1 MPANRML
8 TIPSN
13 RHSKAIRKG
22 PPIFVVSGG
31 TGATGD
37 LLART
42 VLAQFPDVDV
52 PIYLETKVVT
62 EERVH
67 EVIEKASG
75 IPGAIIVHTMV
86 NRNFRRLLVTEAAQA
101 GIVTFDLAGPLE
113 EHLSRELGMEPL
125 QQPGLY
131 HQMRRAYFERI
142 EAIEFAVAHDDGKRI
157 EDLPQA
163 EIVLVGVSRVGK
175 TPLSMYLSVMG
186 WKTAN
191 VPFVP
196 DVPPPPELLQ
206 IPPYKVVGLT
216 VEPAQLI
223 AHRRYRAARSGI
235 PEEGYVDRASVVEEL
250 RAANHFFYKYGFHVV
265 DTTDKPIETSA
276 EEIIGLV
283 THRKVTS

>member
-1 MPANRML
+1 MVEF
-8 TIPSN
+8 SED
-13 RHSKAIRKG
+13 RHSKAVRKG

-31 TGATGD
+31 AGATGD

-52 PIYLETKVVT
+52 PLHVETKVVS
-62 EERVH
+62 EERVRD
-67 EVIEKASG
+67 VIKKATG

-86 NRNFRRLLVTEAAQA
+86 KRDYRRLLVTEAARA

-113 EHLSRELGMEPL
+113 EHLSRELEMQPL

-131 HQMRRAYFERI
+131 HQMRRAYFDRV
-142 EAIEFAVAHDDGKRI
+142 EAIEFTVAHDDGKRV
-157 EDLPQA
+157 EDLPKA
-163 EIVLVGVSRVGK
+163 EIVLLGLSRVGK

-196 DVPPPPELLQ
+196 GVPPPELAQ
-206 IPPYKVVGLT
+206 VAPHKVVGLII
-216 VEPAQLI
+216 EPAQLI
-223 AHRRYRAARSGI
+223 AHRRYRASRSGI
-235 PEEGYVDRASVVEEL
+235 REEGYVDRQSVVDEM
-250 RAANHFFYKYGFHVV
+250 RAANHYFYAQGFHVV

-276 EEIIGLV
+276 EEIVSLI
-283 THRKVTS
+283 TRRKVTS

>member
-1 MPANRML
+1 ML
-8 TIPSN
+8 EITED

-52 PIYLETKVVT
+52 PIYLEAKVVS
-62 EERVH
+62 EERVR
-67 EVIEKASG
+67 EVVAKATG

-86 NRNFRRLLVTEAAQA
+86 NRNFRRLLVTEAARA

-131 HQMRRAYFERI
+131 HQMRRAYFERV
-142 EAIEFAVAHDDGKRI
+142 EAIEFTVAHDDGKRI

-175 TPLSMYLSVMG
+175 TPLSMYLSIMG

-196 DVPPPPELLQ
+196 GVPPPPELLQ
-206 IPPYKVVGLT
+206 IPPHKVIGLT
-216 VEPAQLI
+216 IEPAQLI
-223 AHRRYRAARSGI
+223 AHRRYRASRSGI

-276 EEIIGLV
+276 EEIISLV
-283 THRKVTS
+283 THRKVAS

>member
-1 MPANRML
+1 MVEF
-8 TIPSN
+8 SED

-52 PIYLETKVVT
+52 PIQLETKVVS
-62 EERVH
+62 EERVR
-67 EVIEKASG
+67 EVIRKATG
-75 IPGAIIVHTMV
+75 IPGAIILHTMV
-86 NRNFRRLLVTEAAQA
+86 NRNYRRLLATEAARA

-113 EHLSRELGMEPL
+113 EHLSRELSMLPL

-131 HQMRRAYFERI
+131 HQMRRAYFERV
-142 EAIEFAVAHDDGKRI
+142 EAIEFTVPHDDGKRV
-157 EDLPQA
+157 EDLPLA
-163 EIVLVGVSRVGK
+163 EIVLLGLSRVGK
-175 TPLSMYLSVMG
+175 TPLSMYLSILG

-196 DVPPPPELLQ
+196 GVPPPPELKQ
-206 IPPYKVVGLT
+206 VDPRKVVGLII
-216 VEPAQLI
+216 EPAQLI
-223 AHRRYRAARSGI
+223 AHRRYRATRANIR
-235 PEEGYVDRASVVEEL
+235 EEGYVDRASVVEEM
-250 RAANHFFYKYGFHVV
+250 RAANHYFYAQGFHVV

-276 EEIIGLV
+276 EEIISLISR
-283 THRKVTS
+283 RKAAS

>member
-1 MPANRML
+1 MVEF
-8 TIPSN
+8 SED

-52 PIYLETKVVT
+52 PINVETKVVS
-62 EERVH
+62 EERVR
-67 EVIEKASG
+67 EVIRKAEG
-75 IPGAIIVHTMV
+75 IPGVIVLHTMV
-86 NRNFRRLLVTEAAQA
+86 NQDFRRLLITEAARA

-113 EHLSRELGMEPL
+113 EHLSRELAMLPL

-131 HQMRRAYFERI
+131 HQMRRAYFERV
-142 EAIEFAVAHDDGKRI
+142 EAIEFTVAHDDGKRV
-157 EDLPQA
+157 EELPLA
-163 EIVLVGVSRVGK
+163 EIVLLGLSRVGK
-175 TPLSMYLSVMG
+175 TPLSMYLSILG

-196 DVPPPPELLQ
+196 GVPPPPELKQVVLQ
-206 IPPYKVVGLT
+206 KIVGL
-216 VEPAQLI
+216 VIEPAQLM
-223 AHRRYRAARSGI
+223 AHRRYRASRSGI
-235 PEEGYVDRASVVEEL
+235 REEGYVDRQSVVEEM
-250 RAANHFFYKYGFHVV
+250 RAANHFFYQQGFHVV

-276 EEIIGLV
+276 EEIISLI
-283 THRKVTS
+283 TRRKAVS

>member
-1 MPANRML
+1 ML
-8 TIPSN
+8 TILSN

-22 PPIFVVSGG
+22 PPIFIVSGG

-37 LLART
+37 LLTRT

-62 EERVH
+62 EERVR

-86 NRNFRRLLVTEAAQA
+86 NRTFRRLLVTEAARA

-142 EAIEFAVAHDDGKRI
+142 EAIEFAVAHDDGKRV

-206 IPPYKVVGLT
+206 ISPHKVVGLT
-216 VEPAQLI
+216 IEPAQLI
-223 AHRRYRAARSGI
+223 AHRRYRASRSGI
-235 PEEGYVDRASVVEEL
+235 PEGGYVDRASVVEEL
-250 RAANHFFYKYGFHVV
+250 RAANHFFYKRGFHVV

-276 EEIIGLV
+276 EEIVSLV
-283 THRKVTS
+283 TRRKVTS

>member
-1 MPANRML
+1 MVEF
-8 TIPSN
+8 SED
-13 RHSKAIRKG
+13 RHSKGIRKG

-52 PIYLETKVVT
+52 PIYVETKVVS
-62 EERVH
+62 EERVYD
-67 EVIEKASG
+67 VVRMATG
-75 IPGAIIVHTMV
+75 IPGAIILHTMV
-86 NRNFRRLLVTEAAQA
+86 HRDYRRLLVTEAARA

-113 EHLSRELGMEPL
+113 EHLSRELNMAPL

-131 HQMRRAYFERI
+131 HQLRRAYFDRV
-142 EAIEFAVAHDDGKRI
+142 EAIEFTVAHDDGKRV
-157 EDLPQA
+157 EDLVNA
-163 EIVLVGVSRVGK
+163 EIVLMGVSRVGK
-175 TPLSMYLSVMG
+175 TPLSMYLSILG

-196 DVPPPPELLQ
+196 GVVLPVELKKVPPHK
-206 IPPYKVVGLT
+206 IVGL
-216 VEPAQLI
+216 VIEPAQLI

-235 PEEGYVDRASVVEEL
+235 REEGYVDRQSVVEEM
-250 RAANHFFYKYGFHVV
+250 RAANHFFYQQGFHVV

-276 EEIIGLV
+276 EEIISLI
-283 THRKVTS
+283 TRRKVVS

>member
-1 MPANRML
+1 MVEF
-8 TIPSN
+8 SED

-52 PIYLETKVVT
+52 PIQLETKVVS
-62 EERVH
+62 EERVR
-67 EVIEKASG
+67 EVIRKATG
-75 IPGAIIVHTMV
+75 IPGAIILHTMV
-86 NRNFRRLLVTEAAQA
+86 NRNYRRLLATEAARA

-113 EHLSRELGMEPL
+113 EHLSRELSMLPL

-131 HQMRRAYFERI
+131 HQMRRAYFERV
-142 EAIEFAVAHDDGKRI
+142 EAIEFTVAHDDGKRV
-157 EDLPQA
+157 EDLPLA
-163 EIVLVGVSRVGK
+163 EIVLLGLSRVGK
-175 TPLSMYLSVMG
+175 TPLSMYLSILG

-196 DVPPPPELLQ
+196 GVPPPPELKQ
-206 IPPYKVVGLT
+206 VDPRKVVGLII
-216 VEPAQLI
+216 EPAQLI
-223 AHRRYRAARSGI
+223 AHRRYRATRANIR
-235 PEEGYVDRASVVEEL
+235 EEGYVDRASVVEEM
-250 RAANHFFYKYGFHVV
+250 RAANHYFYAQGFHVV

-276 EEIIGLV
+276 EEIISLISR
-283 THRKVTS
+283 RKAAS

>member
-1 MPANRML
+1 ML
-8 TIPSN
+8 NITAN

-52 PIYLETKVVT
+52 PIYLEAKVVS

-67 EVIEKASG
+67 EVIEKAKAH
-75 IPGAIIVHTMV
+75 PGAIIVHTMV
-86 NRNFRRLLVTEAAQA
+86 NRKFRHLLVTEAAHA

-113 EHLSRELGMEPL
+113 EHLSRALDMEPL

-131 HQMRRAYFERI
+131 HQMRRAYFERV
-142 EAIEFAVAHDDGKRI
+142 EAIEFTVAHDDGKRI

-175 TPLSMYLSVMG
+175 TPLSMYLSIMG

-196 DVPPPPELLQ
+196 GVPPPPELLQ
-206 IPPYKVVGLT
+206 IPPHKVIGLT
-216 VEPAQLI
+216 IEPAQLI
-223 AHRRYRAARSGI
+223 AHRRYRASRSGI

-283 THRKVTS
+283 THRKAAS

>member
-1 MPANRML
+1 MVEF
-8 TIPSN
+8 SED

-52 PIYLETKVVT
+52 PIRLETKVVS
-62 EERVH
+62 EERVR
-67 EVIEKASG
+67 EVIRKATG
-75 IPGAIIVHTMV
+75 IPGAIILHTMV
-86 NRNFRRLLVTEAAQA
+86 NRNYRRLLATEAARA

-113 EHLSRELGMEPL
+113 EHLSRELSMLPL

-131 HQMRRAYFERI
+131 HQMRRAYFERV
-142 EAIEFAVAHDDGKRI
+142 EAIEFTVAHDDGKRV
-157 EDLPQA
+157 EDLPLA
-163 EIVLVGVSRVGK
+163 EIVLLGLSRVGK
-175 TPLSMYLSVMG
+175 TPLSMYLSILG

-196 DVPPPPELLQ
+196 GVPPPPELKQ
-206 IPPYKVVGLT
+206 VDPRKVVGLII
-216 VEPAQLI
+216 EPAQLI
-223 AHRRYRAARSGI
+223 AHRRYRATRANIR
-235 PEEGYVDRASVVEEL
+235 EEGYVDRASVVEEM
-250 RAANHFFYKYGFHVV
+250 RAANHYFYAQGFHVV

-276 EEIIGLV
+276 EEIISLISR
-283 THRKVTS
+283 RKAAS